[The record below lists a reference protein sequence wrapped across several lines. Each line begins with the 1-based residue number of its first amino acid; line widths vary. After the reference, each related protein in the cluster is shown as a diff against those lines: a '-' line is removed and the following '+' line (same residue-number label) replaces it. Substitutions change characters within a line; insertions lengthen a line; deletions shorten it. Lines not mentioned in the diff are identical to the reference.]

1 MTTTIPPTTTAKT
14 VPAVPDGEPPASA
27 ERTGPS
33 AQAVTIA
40 AAAAAAQLEPGL
52 DRPVRVIGGRL
63 GSALVALVL
72 ALGAGGAWV
81 GWGSLPNTLSL
92 HGVLAHGPAPVL
104 ARADVAGTVLDL
116 RVRPGDRVT
125 RGQLLAL
132 LRTTAPGPGGT
143 AELRSPADGTV
154 AGVLSAPG
162 GTLPAGAALLALD
175 PAGEPATLRLYTG
188 SARDLARLRRGQSVL
203 LPLPSGTVHARITA
217 VDPYPARA
225 DSLDGVL
232 PLGESDLG
240 SGADPVWTITAV
252 PDAGSGAL
260 PPTYGPVPVDVSVD
274 LGSRR
279 PYQVILGTGAG
290 R

>member
-1 MTTTIPPTTTAKT
+1 MTTTAPTPAKT
-14 VPAVPDGEPPASA
+14 APAVPDGEPPARA

-33 AQAVTIA
+33 AQAVTVA

-52 DRPVRVIGGRL
+52 DRPVRVIGSRL
-63 GSALVALVL
+63 GSALLALVL
-72 ALGAGGAWV
+72 ALGAGGAWAA
-81 GWGSLPNTLSL
+81 WGSLPNTLSL
-92 HGVLAHGPAPVL
+92 PGVLAHGAAPVL

-116 RVRPGDRVT
+116 RVRPGGRVT

-132 LRTTAPGPGGT
+132 LRTTAPGQGGT
-143 AELRSPADGTV
+143 TELRSPVDGTV
-154 AGVLSAPG
+154 ARVLTAPG
-162 GTLPAGAALLALD
+162 GTLTAGAALLALD
-175 PAGEPATLRLYTG
+175 PVGEPATLRLYTG
-188 SARDLARLRRGQSVL
+188 SARDLARLRPGQSVL
-203 LPLPSGTVHARITA
+203 LPLPSGTVRARITA

-232 PLGESDLG
+232 PLGGDDLG
-240 SGADPVWTITAV
+240 AGADPVWTITAV
-252 PDAGSGAL
+252 PDAASAAAL
-260 PPTYGPVPVDVSVD
+260 PAAYGPVSVDVSVD

>member
-1 MTTTIPPTTTAKT
+1 MTTTTTSKVA
-14 VPAVPDGEPPASA
+14 PAVPEPSA
-27 ERTGPS
+27 ERTRPS
-33 AQAVTIA
+33 AHAVTIA

-52 DRPVRVIGGRL
+52 DRPVRVIGSRL
-63 GSALVALVL
+63 GSALVALLL
-72 ALGAGGAWV
+72 AVGAGGAWV

-116 RVRPGDRVT
+116 RVRPGDAVT
-125 RGQLLAL
+125 RGQLLAI
-132 LRTTAPGPGGT
+132 LRTPVPGGT
-143 AELRSPADGTV
+143 AEVRAPADGTV
-154 AGVLSAPG
+154 AAVLAPLG
-162 GTLPAGAALLALD
+162 GPLTAGAALLTLD

-188 SARDLARLRRGQSVL
+188 SARDLARLRLGQSVS
-203 LPLPSGTVHARITA
+203 LPLPSGTVRARITA

-232 PLGESDLG
+232 PLGGNDLG
-240 SGADPVWTITAV
+240 AGADPVWTITAM
-252 PDAGSGAL
+252 PEAASAAI
-260 PPTYGPVPVDVSVD
+260 PATYGPVSVDVSVD